1 MTETDRGNFEELCVR
16 DPGSLT
22 GHHDKAQA
30 SPQGPIVPSFHPK
43 KSSAVIH
50 NPPGRW
56 LSGQCPSILPSI
68 LPQCSLEPMFQSIR
82 HLPNKQEAPWEKT
95 FQHQADEAS
104 HRDRRD
110 SRHGNPVLAT
120 GASSCSRGGRRSGV
134 VGRRCRLCFC
144 EPNQPVEQTE

>member
-1 MTETDRGNFEELCVR
+1 M
-16 DPGSLT
+16 
-22 GHHDKAQA
+22 
-30 SPQGPIVPSFHPK
+30 PSFHPK

-82 HLPNKQEAPWEKT
+82 HLPNKQGAPWEKKT
-95 FQHQADEAS
+95 FQQQADEAS
-104 HRDRRD
+104 RRDRRD
-110 SRHGNPVLAT
+110 SRHGNPVLAS

-144 EPNQPVEQTE
+144 EPNQPVEQTEYENCLKHSNPHGIPLSLVEKMSHNIEQSQNG